1 MDKPPG
7 LSSHKLVLK
16 VGCPVILLRNLY
28 PSNDL
33 RTRTRFEIENEI
45 EVKLN
50 VGSRQNQEPK
60 RDRNT
65 KMKKSLV
72 PGFVHIETVIGS
84 GIRIESGTENKIENG
99 NVIKIKS
106 GTEIQNRTGDRTAQ
120 RSYLSL
126 QERAF
131 NASDAADGR
140 DPFVETTLGTVSP
153 STAPRQKV
161 SRETVKTRV
170 QKCFK

>member
-1 MDKPPG
+1 
-7 LSSHKLVLK
+7 
-16 VGCPVILLRNLY
+16 
-28 PSNDL
+28 
-33 RTRTRFEIENEI
+33 
-45 EVKLN
+45 
-50 VGSRQNQEPK
+50 
-60 RDRNT
+60 
-65 KMKKSLV
+65 MKKSLV

-106 GTEIQNRTGDRTAQ
+106 GTEIQNRTGVGNEYIHSKSIQIATPIPSGLYIHKLNEKSTGVDLIQIKMQDRTAQ

-126 QERAF
+126 QERAL

-153 STAPRQKV
+153 STALRQKV

-170 QKCFK
+170 QNVLNNGGCGLL